1 MFGGGLTAY
10 ECSKR
15 GGVKMKNPIGMHL
28 LGLVLMVLLLEGGCS
43 TDPVYRTEYQL
54 TQPASIAGRQCVT
67 QCETNRMLCIQ
78 NKREEQTQ
86 CETRAKDEALSCKQ
100 QARQDY
106 SNCMRTASHTGNYRA
121 STESNCRSILQ
132 SSSMQCDN
140 RYSRCDMDS
149 SACDRSYR
157 GCFSNC
163 GGQVDKQ
170 VRCVANCDKQK

>member
-1 MFGGGLTAY
+1 MGNDTRMHLGGLFFVALFL
-10 ECSKR
+10 
-15 GGVKMKNPIGMHL
+15 I
-28 LGLVLMVLLLEGGCS
+28 GGCS
-43 TDPVYRTEYQL
+43 TAPVYRTQYQF
-54 TQPASIAGRQCVT
+54 TQPSSIEGRQCAT
-67 QCETNRMLCIQ
+67 QCETNRMLCVQ
-78 NKREEQTQ
+78 NKRGEQTQ
-86 CETRAKDEALSCKQ
+86 CEARAKDDALSCKQ

-106 SNCMRTASHTGNYRA
+106 GNCMRSASHTGNYRA

-149 SACDRSYR
+149 SACDSGYR

-170 VRCVANCDKQK
+170 VRCVANCDRQK